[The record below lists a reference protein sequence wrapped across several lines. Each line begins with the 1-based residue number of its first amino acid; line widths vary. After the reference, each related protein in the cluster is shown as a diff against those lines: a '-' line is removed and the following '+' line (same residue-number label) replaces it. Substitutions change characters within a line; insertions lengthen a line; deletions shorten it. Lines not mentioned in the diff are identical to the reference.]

1 MEYTDNLKVLFNT
14 ITHNLKDKELKD
26 LFDFVIDY
34 NGTDWKKH
42 IVISNNYYKK
52 KIYSNELAEMFI
64 ITWNINAESKVHDHP
79 DEGCILKVLKGKLK
93 EEIYENREDKIEY
106 ISEQILKYN
115 DVGFQISNK
124 YLHKIKNINKDY
136 TVSLHIYSPPNFK
149 IKYY

>member
-1 MEYTDNLKVLFNT
+1 MKRTDNLEVLFNT

-42 IVISNNYYKK
+42 IVISSNYYKK

-64 ITWNINAESKVHDHP
+64 ITWNVNAESKVHNHP

-93 EEIYENREDKIEY
+93 EEIYENKDNSTEY
-106 ISEQILKYN
+106 ISEKILKKG

-124 YLHKIKNINKDY
+124 YLHKIKNESKNY

>member
-1 MEYTDNLKVLFNT
+1 MEYTDNLEVLFNT

-42 IVISNNYYKK
+42 IVISSNYYKK

-64 ITWNINAESKVHDHP
+64 ITWNVNAESKVHDHP
-79 DEGCILKVLKGKLK
+79 DEGCILKGKLK
-93 EEIYENREDKIEY
+93 EEIYKNKDNSTEY
-106 ISEQILKYN
+106 ISENILKKH
-115 DVGFQISNK
+115 DIGFQISNK
-124 YLHKIKNINKDY
+124 YLHKIKNKSRNY